1 MILDPHTGV
10 ANGVRGSA
18 MARDRK
24 LESVKWGSE
33 ISDVGIADGDR
44 GSRIG
49 GRGSRIGDRGSRGIG
64 SWKHP
69 KYFKTVSRSCTLFV

>member
-44 GSRIG
+44 GSG
-49 GRGSRIGDRGSRGIG
+49 VEDRGSGTGGRAG
-64 SWKHP
+64 SEVGNTRL
-69 KYFKTVSRSCTLFV
+69 FSCGQVEK